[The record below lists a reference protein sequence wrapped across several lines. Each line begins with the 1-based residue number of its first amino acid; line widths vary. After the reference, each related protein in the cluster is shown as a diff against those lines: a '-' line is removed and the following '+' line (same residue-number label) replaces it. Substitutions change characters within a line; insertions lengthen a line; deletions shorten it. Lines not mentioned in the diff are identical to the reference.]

1 MKQSNRKT
9 KVCIIRSNP
18 VNPDSRVEKEALAL
32 TRAGYDVHILAWDRD
47 AEARESTSTLLLAGE
62 SIPITRLG
70 HRAGYGEGLRSL
82 RAYLGF
88 QLHMRRWLGRHSFD
102 VVHACDFDTAFF
114 SCGVAKRHKSRFVFD
129 IFDFL
134 YDRPRGLLQKVVRRA
149 QFWLINR
156 ADATIVCTEE
166 RREQIA
172 GSRPKRL
179 AVVQNTP
186 DARQLEGLGER
197 AVDTGR
203 IRLVYVGIL
212 QPHRLLREVVEA
224 VSVRDDI
231 ELHIGGFGRLEGYIK
246 EMADI
251 CGNIFFYGRIPY
263 ARTLALEQSCHI
275 MLALYDPAVPNHLY
289 AAPNKFYESLMLGKP
304 VMMVKN
310 TGMSR
315 IVEDFDLG
323 ELIGYSKEEFAEG
336 IDRLL
341 SRRAEWESISERMKK
356 LYRDCYSWE
365 KSEKILLK
373 LYSEL
378 NDGKNTDSQ

>member
-1 MKQSNRKT
+1 MKENNRKT

-18 VNPDSRVEKEALAL
+18 VSPDSRVEKEALAL
-32 TRAGYDVHILAWDRD
+32 ARAGYDVHILAWDRG
-47 AEARESTSTLLLAGE
+47 AEERESTSTLLLAGE

-82 RAYLGF
+82 RSYLGF
-88 QLHMRRWLGRHSFD
+88 QLHMRRWLSRRSFD
-102 VVHACDFDTAFF
+102 IVHACDFDTAFF
-114 SCGVAKRHKSRFVFD
+114 SCGVAGRRKSRFVFD

-156 ADATIVCTEE
+156 ADATIICTEQ
-166 RREQIA
+166 RAEQIA
-172 GSRPKRL
+172 GAHPRRL
-179 AVVQNTP
+179 AVVHNTP
-186 DARQLEGLGER
+186 DARQLESLCESAEDR
-197 AVDTGR
+197 GR

-212 QPHRLLREVVEA
+212 QPHRLLNEVIEA
-224 VSVRDDI
+224 VSSREDI
-231 ELHIGGFGRLEGYIK
+231 ELHIGGFGKLEGYVR
-246 EMADI
+246 EMADT
-251 CGNIFFYGRIPY
+251 CGNIYFYGRIPY

-275 MLALYDPAVPNHLY
+275 MLALYDPNVSNHLY

-304 VMMVKN
+304 VMMVKG

-315 IVEDFDLG
+315 VVEDFDLG
-323 ELIGYSKEEFAEG
+323 ELIGYSKEGFMLG
-336 IDRLL
+336 IDKLL
-341 SRRAEWESISERMKK
+341 SRRGEWESMSERMKK
-356 LYRDCYSWE
+356 LYRDSYSWE
-365 KSEKILLK
+365 KSEKTLLK

>member
-32 TRAGYDVHILAWDRD
+32 TKAGYEVHILAWDRD
-47 AEARESTSTLLLAGE
+47 AEEREISSTLLLAGE
-62 SIPITRLG
+62 RIPITRLG

-82 RAYLGF
+82 RAYLAL

-102 VVHACDFDTAFF
+102 IVHACDFDTAFF

-134 YDRPRGLLQKVVRRA
+134 YDRPRGLLQRAVRRA
-149 QFWLINR
+149 QYRLINR
-156 ADATIVCTEE
+156 ADATIICTEE

-179 AVVQNTP
+179 AVVHNTP
-186 DARQLEGLGER
+186 DARQLEGLCEG
-197 AVDTGR
+197 AVSSGR

-212 QPHRLLREVVEA
+212 QPHRLLREVIEA
-224 VSVRDDI
+224 VSSRDDV
-231 ELHIGGFGRLEGYIK
+231 ELHIGGFGRLEEYVK
-246 EMADI
+246 KMSRTCD
-251 CGNIFFYGRIPY
+251 NIIFYGKIPY

-275 MLALYDPAVPNHLY
+275 MLALYDPRVPNHLY

-323 ELIGYSKEEFAEG
+323 ELIGYSKEEFAGG

-341 SRRAEWESISERMKK
+341 SRRADWESMGERMKE
-356 LYRDCYSWE
+356 LYRQSYSWE